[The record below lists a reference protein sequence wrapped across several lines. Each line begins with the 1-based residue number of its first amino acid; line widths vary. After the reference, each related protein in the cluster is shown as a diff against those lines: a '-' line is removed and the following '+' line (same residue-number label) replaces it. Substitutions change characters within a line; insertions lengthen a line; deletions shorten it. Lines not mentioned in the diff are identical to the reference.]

1 MDITLSDG
9 ILSTMQAGHISVPTK
24 ETPSINTTTIPLMH
38 PITSKLTLKKDHSVS
53 EDIVATQVGSNSR
66 NTTSVYTSSFLQTEF
81 VLLNLTDKGVMPL
94 LPQHGIT
101 RMLTYDY
108 IIIGAGAS
116 GLMLA
121 NALGK
126 DPYFSDKSVLLLD
139 KSQNRTNDRTWCF
152 WEMGKGEF
160 DDLIYKSWDHIHV
173 ADKTYSKRIPI
184 APYKY
189 KMLRATEFYKD
200 LDNKIKKYTNIS
212 FLEGSVT
219 ALEDKGRAVLV
230 QTNTDTYKGKQVF
243 SSIFNYKELINQKKY
258 PVLQQHFIGW
268 FVKTPQPTFDKDQA
282 TFMDF
287 SIPQKGNTRF
297 MYVLPISETEALV
310 EYTLFSKN
318 PLPVSEYEAAIA
330 DYLLTKMDCHDY
342 EIIQK
347 ESGNIPMSCFN
358 FNTKNSKN
366 ILHIGVAGG
375 WAKPSSGYTF
385 KRTQQKIRELI
396 PFLKSGLP
404 LNNFAKKN
412 RFWFYDLLLLDI
424 LQRDNSKG
432 HLIFGALFKK
442 RDPQSIFKFLDEQS
456 SLIEDI
462 KVIAACPKKEF
473 ILALLRRVFS
483 F

>member
-1 MDITLSDG
+1 M
-9 ILSTMQAGHISVPTK
+9 A
-24 ETPSINTTTIPLMH
+24 
-38 PITSKLTLKKDHSVS
+38 
-53 EDIVATQVGSNSR
+53 
-66 NTTSVYTSSFLQTEF
+66 TTSVYVPILLQLEF
-81 VLLNLTDKGVMPL
+81 VLLNLTDKGIQPL

-121 NALGK
+121 DALGK
-126 DPYFSDKSVLLLD
+126 DPYFSDSSVLLLEP
-139 KSQNRTNDRTWCF
+139 SLIRTNDRTWCF

-160 DDLIYKSWDHIHV
+160 DHLIYKSWDHLHV
-173 ADKTYSKRIPI
+173 ANKTYSKKMSI

-200 LDNKIKKYTNIS
+200 LDNKIKQYANIS

-219 ALEDKGRAVLV
+219 AIEDKGREVLV
-230 QTNTDTYKGKQVF
+230 KTNTDTYKGKQVF
-243 SSIFNYKELINQKKY
+243 SSIFDYKQLLNQKKY

-268 FVKTPQPTFDKDQA
+268 FVKTPQPIFDADQA

-287 SIPQKGNTRF
+287 SIPQNGNTRF

-310 EYTLFSKN
+310 EYTLFSEH
-318 PLPVSEYEAAIA
+318 PLPASEYEAAIA
-330 DYLLTKMDCHDY
+330 NYLLTKMECQDY
-342 EIIQK
+342 KITQK
-347 ESGNIPMSCFN
+347 ESGNIPMSCFD
-358 FNTKNSKN
+358 FNLKNSKN
-366 ILHIGVAGG
+366 VLHIGVAGG

-385 KRTQQKIRELI
+385 MRTQQKTRELI
-396 PFLKSGLP
+396 PYLKSGLP

-424 LQRDNSKG
+424 LHRDNSKG
-432 HLIFGALFKK
+432 QLIFGALFKN

-456 SLIEDI
+456 SFIEDL

-473 ILALLRRVFS
+473 IMAFLRRVFS